1 MTPPTLPANFVL
13 FDERKT
19 VARRSGR
26 AAEYLEQSGKKGDS
40 CNEKLPGKSDDVKVE
55 IAALELLMGQ
65 EEAQICLGYIPTH
78 AKRRGSRIS
87 MRTPMP
93 QQSSPSTREEES
105 SVEDRHAS
113 PLRMRQRNAKIPRR
127 Q

>member
-1 MTPPTLPANFVL
+1 MTSKSASEYQKKNDAAYAAANFVL

-19 VARRSGR
+19 VASGSGR

-65 EEAQICLGYIPTH
+65 EEAQICLVYISDACRKEREQDFRVLHSTQEETDH
-78 AKRRGSRIS
+78 LVASRKR
-87 MRTPMP
+87 
-93 QQSSPSTREEES
+93 
-105 SVEDRHAS
+105 
-113 PLRMRQRNAKIPRR
+113 
-127 Q
+127 